1 GCYGA
6 LNMQNNVNNAAVV
19 VMNPS
24 NGEILAMNGS
34 ANFTDTGTRVDGNYN
49 AALALRQ
56 PGSSI
61 KPIVYATAFDMGWYP
76 AMILQD
82 HQTIYPTPVSNGYY
96 TPPNYDGKFHTG
108 FPMTIRNAI
117 ANSRSEER
125 RVGKGET

>member
-1 GCYGA
+1 
-6 LNMQNNVNNAAVV
+6 LNV
-19 VMNPS
+19 
-24 NGEILAMNGS
+24 ETLAMNGS
-34 ANFTDTGTRVDGNYN
+34 SNVTNTSTMVNGNYT
-49 AALALRQ
+49 AAPALRQ

-61 KPIVYATAFDMGWYP
+61 KPIVYATAFEMGLYP

-117 ANSRSEER
+117 ANSFNIPAVDTIEFAGIQN
-125 RVGKGET
+125 VLNTAA